1 MKSIPIRVR
10 LTLWYSVIL
19 ALSLGAFGG
28 LAYFAMNHS
37 IRRTVD
43 AGLRQRVEGIR
54 AIIAEEYSEGR
65 SALQDEFREFAE
77 GQGTGCR
84 VRILTAGGDLLY
96 ASPGMANPSRTF
108 RQRLDH
114 PFYETVQGEKFR
126 AIRENLDVAGGRY
139 DVEMA
144 ISTKDY
150 DRTLD
155 HFRLLLYFAAP
166 LFLLLAA
173 FGGYWM
179 SRRALAPVDEITGA
193 ARSIGAQNL
202 ANRLAVPQT
211 GDELERLGS
220 TLNDMLARLETAFQR
235 IAQFTAD
242 ASHELRSPVS
252 VMRTSAELTLRKS
265 RSENEYR
272 EALSQILHEAEKVS
286 QLIEQLLVLA
296 RADSGVAATPLQRTN
311 LTESIEKAY
320 RQSSVLAEAK
330 HVKSFER
337 VPEAPVWVRGDASS
351 LERLFLILLDN
362 AVKYT
367 QPGGRIEVQLDAEKG
382 FAFADI
388 RDTGIGISA
397 EDIPHLFERFYR
409 ADRARSRDTGG
420 AGLGLAI
427 GQWIAEAHGGEIRV
441 RSEPGKGSSFQVRL
455 PLSPDC

>member
-54 AIIAEEYSEGR
+54 AIIAEEYPEGR
-65 SALQDEFREFAE
+65 AALQDEFREFAE

-84 VRILTAGGDLLY
+84 VRVLTAGGDLLY
-96 ASPGMANPSRTF
+96 ASPGMANPNRDTF
-108 RQRLDH
+108 RQTLDR
-114 PFYETVQGEKFR
+114 PFYESDDGEKFR
-126 AIRENLDVAGGRY
+126 TIRENLDVAGVRY
-139 DVEMA
+139 DVEIA
-144 ISTKDY
+144 IFTGDY
-150 DRTLD
+150 DRALD

-179 SRRALAPVDEITGA
+179 SRRALAPVDEITSA
-193 ARSIGAQNL
+193 ARNIGAKNL

-220 TLNDMLARLETAFQR
+220 TLNEMLARLETAFQR

-242 ASHELRSPVS
+242 ASHELRSPIS

-272 EALSQILHEAEKVS
+272 EALSQILHEAERVS

-296 RADSGVAATPLQRTN
+296 RADSGAAAMPLQRTN
-311 LTESIEKAY
+311 LTASIEKAY
-320 RQSSVLAEAK
+320 RQSSVFAEAK
-330 HVKSFER
+330 QVKSFER
-337 VPEAPVWVRGDASS
+337 VPETPVWVRGDPAS

-367 QPGGRIEVQLDAEKG
+367 QPGGRIEVRLDTENG

-388 RDTGIGISA
+388 LDSGIGITS
-397 EDIPHLFERFYR
+397 EDIPRVFERFYR

-420 AGLGLAI
+420 SGLGLAI
-427 GQWIAEAHGGEIRV
+427 GRWIAEAHGGEIRV
-441 RSEPGKGSSFQVRL
+441 QSEPGKGSSFRVKL
-455 PLSPDC
+455 PLSTE